1 LQAKKKAKR
10 IAEER
15 IKKKTK
21 FNEKMKV
28 YLNTYKI
35 NTSKS
40 SSVINDHK
48 ENQQNKLE
56 KPNHFIRT
64 FDPEQSINGENNTEN
79 DVDMD
84 LKKNQA
90 NSLAD
95 QFHELIE
102 SKEDFVSKQKLDL
115 DEQNNHHS
123 IITHESKLPLLKTE
137 NEQNIN
143 ANEQLQP
150 FEDIAL
156 EKKIES

>member
-1 LQAKKKAKR
+1 MQAKKKAKR

-115 DEQNNHHS
+115 DEKNNHHS
-123 IITHESKLPLLKTE
+123 IITHESKLPLLITE
-137 NEQNIN
+137 NEKNIN